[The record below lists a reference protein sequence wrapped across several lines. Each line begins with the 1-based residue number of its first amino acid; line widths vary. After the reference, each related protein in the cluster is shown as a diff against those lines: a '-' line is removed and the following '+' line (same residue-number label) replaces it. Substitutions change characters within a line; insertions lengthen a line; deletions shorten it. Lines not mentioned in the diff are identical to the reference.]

1 MFPIRSLVIGNSNKN
16 IDIITLA
23 ITLSAKTIIRI
34 TVAFYDDDDDGDDDD
49 DDDDDDQQ
57 QQCCNDLQSLM
68 I

>member
-1 MFPIRSLVIGNSNKN
+1 MMSPIRSSLVIGNSNQS

-34 TVAFYDDDDDGDDDD
+34 TVAFYDDDDEE
-49 DDDDDDQQ
+49 Q